1 MKNFPTNAPGRPIV
15 IVLIFICIIAGC
27 ASANR
32 GSLRN
37 SQEVGRAFETF
48 HVYPNHRYWYYN
60 QENNPYA
67 VVGLQD
73 PYTIEDINWK
83 EVDPNS
89 KTFEKVVG
97 LVQSFPIRGS
107 FAYGA
112 YILDPQARQIGMWY
126 SSLNAGIK
134 VDPETKTV
142 FITAAMPWVDDDGR
156 YGSGVGVGIGTG
168 GSGIGIRIG
177 F

>member
-89 KTFEKVVG
+89 KTFE
-97 LVQSFPIRGS
+97 
-107 FAYGA
+107 
-112 YILDPQARQIGMWY
+112 QIGMWY